1 MAMLHFFQSPL
12 PHRYFET
19 AGTRKKCSVSMKLS
33 LTQQKTFNFF
43 SPKIF
48 HVHIVSQWARGMIV
62 LVWGKSQLLQFIFKD
77 AINI

>member
-1 MAMLHFFQSPL
+1 MLHFFQSSL

-19 AGTRKKCSVSMKLS
+19 AGTCKKYSVSMKLS